1 MSDEQFREIQLN
13 GKQLVFLF
21 MAATVVSVVIFLCGV
36 LVGRGV
42 RAQTETTAEAAAVAP
57 GPGAPPG
64 AMAEAATP
72 DVPTT
77 VPPAPAVSAKEA
89 GQQLTYYDRL
99 EAKTPP
105 PDKLKPVDGV
115 PPSGAAPAASP
126 PVPAK
131 AVAPAKTQ
139 APAAPPVPKAL
150 PQAKPAS
157 APVHAHDAVAAEL
170 APPAGAGYAVQVAA
184 LRDRGE
190 AESVARRLLHKGYK
204 AYVVAPAGGRPAVFR
219 VRVGKFRTRREAQVI
234 AARLQKEE
242 KFKPW
247 ITR

>member
-42 RAQTETTAEAAAVAP
+42 RAQTEATADAAVTTAP

-64 AMAEAATP
+64 SMAQAATP
-72 DVPTT
+72 DVPVTEP
-77 VPPAPAVSAKEA
+77 VAPVKDA

-99 EAKTPP
+99 EARK
-105 PDKLKPVDGV
+105 
-115 PPSGAAPAASP
+115 PAAETLKSP
-126 PVPAK
+126 A
-131 AVAPAKTQ
+131 A
-139 APAAPPVPKAL
+139 APAAPPAAQASTPA
-150 PQAKPAS
+150 QAKPA
-157 APVHAHDAVAAEL
+157 APPAQAPAVQAKAAPLVPRALPQPAPPAHTADAVAAEL
-170 APPAGAGYAVQVAA
+170 TPPAGPGYAVQVAA
-184 LRDRGE
+184 LRDRRE

-204 AYVVAPAGGRPAVFR
+204 AYVVSPVGGRPAVFR
-219 VRVGKFRTRREAQVI
+219 VRVGKFKTRREAQIV
-234 AARLQKEE
+234 ATRLRKEE